1 MTAVVRAQ
9 IVGLR
14 GLRTSYIV
22 PVVLLALVV
31 FITVGAYAEAGGG
44 DLTTPAEL
52 REPVMSAVGIFVA
65 VGLALLAAARTS
77 GEYRYRT
84 ITPRTLAAPRRT
96 TLLAATTTVYGVFAL
111 AVAAVAAVLGV
122 GIAQLMASAKHLAIG
137 LTAADIGSAL
147 LATVLFSVIGVSVA
161 TIVRSQPAT
170 VLLLV
175 GAFFAE
181 RLLALVLGN
190 LTAYLPYSLLTPLL
204 GLQGATISRT
214 AAALTLTTIT
224 AVIATAASL
233 VVARRDVT

>member
-14 GLRTSYIV
+14 GLRTSFLV
-22 PVVLLALVV
+22 PAALLALVV
-31 FITVGAYAEAGGG
+31 FITVGTYAEAGGR
-44 DLTTPAEL
+44 DLSSPAQL
-52 REPVMSAVGIFVA
+52 REPVMAAIGIFVA
-65 VGLALLAAARTS
+65 VGLALLAAARTA

-96 TLLAATTTVYGVFAL
+96 TLLAATASVYGVFAL
-111 AVAAVAAVLGV
+111 AVGAVAAAIGV
-122 GIAQLMASAKHLAIG
+122 GIAQVMASAKHLTIG
-137 LTAADIGSAL
+137 LAPADIGSAL
-147 LATVLFSVIGVSVA
+147 LAIALFTVIGVSVA

-175 GAFFAE
+175 GAFFVE
-181 RLLALVLGN
+181 RLLSLVLGN

-214 AAALTLTTIT
+214 AAALTLTGIT
-224 AVIATAASL
+224 VVIATAASL
-233 VVARRDVT
+233 VVTRRDVT